1 MFCELPE
8 FGRCCFCMP
17 LRRGILVFGYLNI
30 LFSTLM
36 IGLYSYSIQH
46 NSELVLLYHGGTM
59 TVDEELCIAIYCA
72 DVIFNI
78 LLVYGA
84 HRKIMSYLRI
94 FYYYNIATI
103 LASVLLEVMSWVYW
117 HISFELLPVIFVGL
131 CLNLYL
137 LFLVR
142 SLLKKME
149 TSGHN
154 YENQLHQ
161 FINGECKVDVNGI
174 YPSTVVPNETA

>member
-30 LFSTLM
+30 LFFTIM

-46 NSELVLLYHGGTM
+46 NGDFVLLYHGGM
-59 TVDEELCIAIYCA
+59 IAVDDEICVAMYCA

-94 FYYYNIATI
+94 FYYYSITTI
-103 LASVLLEVMSWVYW
+103 VASLLVEVLSW
-117 HISFELLPVIFVGL
+117 ISSYMAIELLPVIFISL
-131 CLNLYL
+131 SLNLYL
-137 LFLVR
+137 IFLVR

-149 TSGHN
+149 TSGHT

-161 FINGECKVDVNGI
+161 FINGECKVDVNGV
-174 YPSTVVPNETA
+174 YPSTVIPNETA